1 MATYENLGPATIAVG
16 TAPGTD
22 FAGEFLGV
30 KIVHSYDDI
39 GESRTM
45 LDGSERPSSKRR
57 TDGVTGGLENDLT
70 AAGLYVY
77 LQANDLT
84 TADIVITQTET
95 GSTWT
100 GQVQLAL
107 PAEIGADEFGSP
119 IVSDIEWDAVGTF
132 AFTPATP
139 GP

>member
-1 MATYENLGPATIAVG
+1 MATYENLGPATITIG
-16 TAPGTD
+16 TAPGTN
-22 FAGEFLGV
+22 FSGEFLGV
-30 KIVHSYDDI
+30 KIVHNYEDI
-39 GESRTM
+39 GESRVM

-57 TDGVTGGLENDLT
+57 TDGVTGSLENDLT

-77 LQANDLT
+77 LQTNDLT
-84 TADIVITQTET
+84 EADCVIEQTET

-100 GQVQLAL
+100 GKVQLAL

-132 AFTPATP
+132 AFTPA